1 MRQKIPML
9 GWVVLAACASPA
21 PRPQTAN
28 APAASDVHAT
38 ATGSAATVVAAPQ
51 PRPPHKCVRS
61 VYPTYRSAE
70 EVAAEAA
77 DQAAW
82 EAANGGGAPADEL
95 PDGGAGEGGGWTLSE
110 KAAELAKSTPMQGVC
125 DTRHRSE
132 LETALLRLPT
142 RAGAEPKK
150 ARAWD
155 HKSPVAYQR
164 QVDAVLA
171 LSAPERDQ
179 LQRDGMVVPARLTYS
194 DYTRAYYDIHRA
206 QLPVYISVDSIFHAV
221 YASHDALLAKAEGEG
236 LVQRFDAA
244 LGAMHCGLAA
254 ASADYPADTAHDLD
268 LYLTVARSLLA
279 NTLVPSELGGDT
291 DAQAER
297 LFTLITDA
305 STVTTI
311 SLFGRD
317 RAFDASLFA
326 PRGHYTTDG
335 NPVDS
340 LEAYFRTA
348 MWLSRVEF
356 NLVSRDTRSSSPGYV
371 PDRSETPRE
380 AVAALALAD
389 LVQRSGAASDIAM
402 IDQAWT
408 SLAGRRE
415 DITVAEVAMLRS
427 QAGITRITDPE
438 AAAKLRAA
446 IGDKWQRTVN
456 VHPSPTV
463 PHLAAITTLI
473 GPRISPDTSA
483 LGALT
488 AGRGPD
494 HVAAELGFMLGHERA
509 QKYVTPK
516 ALDAVHSARS
526 ALNQAART
534 DDLYTA
540 WLDAIRAL
548 GERQAGNT
556 PSFMDGD
563 AYADMRLN
571 SALAAYGQL
580 RHNHVLTTPA
590 VYDEGGCEIPDGYV
604 EPAVNSYL
612 ALAAYAARGKQVF
625 AALDP
630 AGKLG
635 GAAYFTKVERLMN
648 VLVALSREELAGRPL
663 SDGAKRFLSMVVE
676 QREAEAMSYSGS
688 IPVATYDGWYLD
700 LFPDVDTALQTS
712 SFIVDYATYDR
723 DGVQGINY
731 LGAKGPRLGVFVVD
745 TGGAPR
751 LTVGPVA
758 QAFEFKGV
766 LAKRLT
772 DADAPAVAGA
782 APWGTSFTLPAPPEP
797 KLTISYERPS
807 AQRRYRL
814 GPASAKTSQPT
825 APPANS
831 IQLESSTALGPIT
844 LELLDHHFVRMT
856 SVTATLVDGKAT
868 VLMPKT
874 PRLVESFRVR
884 VGSFVGRIDTNLAGR
899 ANHTFGE
906 SAAGA
911 PTVDE

>member
-1 MRQKIPML
+1 MLMRQKIPTL
-9 GWVVLAACASPA
+9 AWVLVAACSSPA
-21 PRPQTAN
+21 QKPQTAH
-28 APAASDVHAT
+28 APAVP
-38 ATGSAATVVAAPQ
+38 VVAATP
-51 PRPPHKCVRS
+51 PRPAHQCMRS

-77 DQAAW
+77 EQAAY
-82 EAANGGGAPADEL
+82 EAAGGSGTEGADENS
-95 PDGGAGEGGGWTLSE
+95 DAGGAGEGGGWTLSE

-132 LETALLRLPT
+132 LETALLRLPA
-142 RAGAEPKK
+142 RAGETPIKT
-150 ARAWD
+150 RPWD
-155 HKSPVAYQR
+155 HKSPVAHQR
-164 QVDAVLA
+164 EVGAALA
-171 LSAPERDQ
+171 LSAVERDQ
-179 LQRDGMVVPARLTYS
+179 LLRDGVVVPARLTYS

-221 YASHDALLAKAEGEG
+221 YASHDALLAKVESEG

-244 LGAMHCGLAA
+244 LGAMHCGLVAA
-254 ASADYPADTAHDLD
+254 AAEYPADTAHDLD

-297 LFTLITDA
+297 LVSLITEA
-305 STVTTI
+305 SGVTTI

-317 RAFDASLFA
+317 RAFDATLFV
-326 PRGHYTTDG
+326 PRGHYASDG
-335 NPVDS
+335 FPGAS

-389 LVQRSGAASDIAM
+389 LVQRSGASNDIAA

-415 DITVAEVAMLRS
+415 DITVAELAKLRG
-427 QAGITRITDPE
+427 QAGIARLMDPD

-446 IGDKWQRTVN
+446 IGEGWQRTVN

-463 PHLAAITTLI
+463 PRLAAITTLI
-473 GPRISPDTSA
+473 GPRISPDTAA

-488 AGRGPD
+488 AERGQD
-494 HVAAELGFMLGHERA
+494 HVAAEVGFMLGHDRA
-509 QKYVTPK
+509 QQYAAPK
-516 ALDAVHSARS
+516 ALHAMRGARS
-526 ALNQAART
+526 VLNQAPRT
-534 DDLYTA
+534 NDLYTA

-548 GERQAGNT
+548 GERQAGST
-556 PSFMDGD
+556 PSFMDGA

-580 RHNHVLTTPA
+580 RHNHVLTEPA
-590 VYDEGGCEIPDGYV
+590 VYDVGGCEIPDGYV

-612 ALAAYAARGKQVF
+612 ALAAYAVRGKHVF
-625 AALDP
+625 EALDP

-635 GAAYFTKVERLMN
+635 GAAHFAKVERLMN

-663 SDGAKRFLSMVVE
+663 SDAAKRFLAMVVE
-676 QREAEAMSYSGS
+676 QRDAEAMSYSGS

-700 LFPDVDTALQTS
+700 LFPDVDTALQAS

-723 DGVQGINY
+723 NGEQGVNY
-731 LGAKGPRLGVFVVD
+731 LGAKGPRLGVFVID
-745 TGGAPR
+745 SGGAPR
-751 LTVGPVA
+751 LMVGPVA
-758 QAFEFKGV
+758 QAFGYQGPLE
-766 LAKRLT
+766 KRLT
-772 DADAPAVAGA
+772 DADVETVTATA
-782 APWGTSFTLPAPPEP
+782 AWSASFTSAAPPEP
-797 KLTISYERPS
+797 ELTVTYERPNVK
-807 AQRRYRL
+807 RRGRPGPRL
-814 GPASAKTSQPT
+814 PATRPT
-825 APPANS
+825 AARGTPRANT
-831 IQLESSTALGPIT
+831 IQLESPAALGPIT
-844 LELLDHHFVRMT
+844 VELLDHHFVRMT
-856 SVTATLVDGKAT
+856 TLNATLVDGKAVVT
-868 VLMPKT
+868 VPKT
-874 PRLVESFRVR
+874 PRVVEAIRVR
-884 VGSFVGRIDTNLAGR
+884 VDGFVGRVDTDLQGR
-899 ANHTFGE
+899 VDHTFGDIPAP
-906 SAAGA
+906 SAH
-911 PTVDE
+911 D